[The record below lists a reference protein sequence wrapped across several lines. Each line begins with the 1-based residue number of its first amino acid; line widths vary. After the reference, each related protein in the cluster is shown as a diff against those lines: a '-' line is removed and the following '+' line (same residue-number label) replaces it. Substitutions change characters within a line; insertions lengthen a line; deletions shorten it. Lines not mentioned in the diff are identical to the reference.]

1 MGHELANRIEMAPEA
16 QKDVGE
22 MTAAKAGGLGKGSL
36 PSACSA
42 SGILRTGQ
50 ICLPAALLSLAS
62 RPGCLRASALHEGK
76 SAPAIST
83 IFMSL

>member
-1 MGHELANRIEMAPEA
+1 MVPKA

-22 MTAAKAGGLGKGSL
+22 RPAAKAGCLCKGVL
-36 PSACSA
+36 PTDCSA
-42 SGILRTGQ
+42 SGILQTGQ

-62 RPGCLRASALHEGK
+62 RLGCLRASALHEGK

-83 IFMSL
+83 VFMSL